1 MWCFV
6 PSAFFGLDF
15 RLDQSRQGTRGSF
28 FCSEMS
34 LGELNLSHV
43 ALASAW
49 VLVRY
54 HADGWGG
61 ILPLTLDRSELLI
74 LVAEPCSNL
83 GLGRD
88 WIISEKG
95 FENFVGY
102 SPRLMRAHQ
111 AKGIRS

>member
-15 RLDQSRQGTRGSF
+15 RLDQSKQGTRGSF

-61 ILPLTLDRSELLI
+61 ILALTLDRSEYHDPPAPSAYGGATSDALD
-74 LVAEPCSNL
+74 L
-83 GLGRD
+83 GIHSACRRTVVESWSQIKLGESR
-88 WIISEKG
+88 
-95 FENFVGY
+95 
-102 SPRLMRAHQ
+102 
-111 AKGIRS
+111 